1 MLPDPEFPPLL
12 TGHAVPA
19 SQDPLAVALEGMSE
33 GRLQAGDLF
42 WSRAETHAR
51 AAIILEPDCP
61 LAKALQMVPLLMV
74 AIGDALG
81 AIGPPNLAFM
91 YRWPS
96 MLLANGGEVGEVFLK
111 APDGVGLEETP
122 DFMVLGFSIAM
133 SLPPESIDAPGLA
146 SHATALF
153 EEGCG
158 DLDRTQVVEAVA
170 RHFLSWVDTWE
181 HDGFAAAHADFLGR
195 MQPSDSVSVQV
206 GPVRHEGPMIG
217 IDEDGG
223 LLLKGT
229 GGALSVSLAQGL
241 GMAGDNDE

>member
-19 SQDPLAVALEGMSE
+19 SQDPLIVALERMRE
-33 GRLQAGDLF
+33 ARLEAGDLF
-42 WSRAETHAR
+42 WSMAETHAR
-51 AAIILEPDCP
+51 AAIALEPDCS
-61 LAKALQMVPLLMV
+61 LGKALQMVPLLMV

-81 AIGPPNLAFM
+81 AIGPPNLALM
-91 YRWPS
+91 YRWPQT
-96 MLLANGGEVGEVFLK
+96 LLVNGGEVGDVFLH
-111 APDGVGLEETP
+111 APDGIGLEETP

-133 SLPPESIDAPGLA
+133 SLPPEIIDAPGLT

-158 DLDRTQVVEAVA
+158 DLDRTQVIEAVA

-181 HDGFAAAHADFLGR
+181 HDGFAAAHADFHGR
-195 MQPSDSVSVQV
+195 MQPADTIAVQI
-206 GPVRHEGPMIG
+206 GPVTHEGRMIG

-223 LLLKGT
+223 LLLNGT
-229 GGALSVSLAQGL
+229 DGARGLSLAQGL
-241 GMAGDNDE
+241 GMAG

>member
-12 TGHAVPA
+12 IGHAVPA

-33 GRLQAGDLF
+33 GKLQAGDLF

-61 LAKALQMVPLLMV
+61 LDKALQMAPLLMV

-81 AIGPPNLAFM
+81 AIGPPNLALM

-96 MLLANGGEVGEVFLK
+96 TLLANGGEVGEVFLR
-111 APDGVGLEETP
+111 TP
-122 DFMVLGFSIAM
+122 GSAGPEDTPGFMVLGFSIAL
-133 SLPPESIDAPGLA
+133 SLPPEITDAPGLA

-158 DLDRTQVVEAVA
+158 DLDRTQVIEAVA
-170 RHFLSWVDTWE
+170 RHFLSWVDAWE

-195 MQPSDSVSVQV
+195 MQPSDTVAVQV
-206 GPVRHEGPMIG
+206 GPVRHEGRMIG

-223 LLLKGT
+223 LLLNGT
-229 GGALSVSLAQGL
+229 GGARGLSLAQGL
-241 GMAGDNDE
+241 GMAGDSGE